1 MTVNEAAYSELS
13 GDVFRL
19 QPNRRFLAD
28 FEIPRTEDFY
38 GKQTFGS
45 VNPETLSKRLGH
57 TVKRDM

>member
-1 MTVNEAAYSELS
+1 MSEAAYSELS

-19 QPNRRFLAD
+19 QSNRGFPDD
-28 FEIPRTEDFY
+28 FKIPRTEDFY
-38 GKQTFGS
+38 GKQTFGP